1 MRIAN
6 RTFLPALLAAAL
18 LCPLAVRQAQAQSE
32 RPWPPIAGVQIVVRD
47 LATQQDI
54 GTAEPGGTISVPA
67 GSQVRL
73 IAAAVPAGNRPSFYP
88 AATFSDQSR
97 GGLRFTRS
105 RPENGTADVQV
116 GTTKGYNRNQAVGYQ
131 IRDDWVPASLRSG
144 TIYLQVVPA
153 TAAPESV
160 GSSLTGSARA
170 QELTRMLYRAI
181 LMRDP
186 DPGAQGTVDSIARGG
201 YDALVQAAVG
211 IANSD
216 ESRNRLPGQGV
227 SNEDR
232 LNSLYQNLLA
242 LSPDQVDRQ
251 QFSSDLRRIN
261 NGRIAD
267 VVSGMVQSDRFRSR
281 ANVASTRY

>member
-1 MRIAN
+1 MTTGSGRRRTLPTKHLERNCLMRIAN
-6 RTFLPALLAAAL
+6 RTLVPAVLAAAL
-18 LCPLAVRQAQAQSE
+18 LCPLAVRQAQAQPGP
-32 RPWPPIAGVQIVVRD
+32 RPPIAGVQVVVRD

-54 GTAEPGGTISVPA
+54 GTVEPGGTISVPA

-73 IAAAVPAGNRPSFYP
+73 IMNAIP
-88 AATFSDQSR
+88 D
-97 GGLRFTRS
+97 L
-105 RPENGTADVQV
+105 QV

-160 GSSLTGSARA
+160 GSSLTGSSRA
-170 QELTRMLYRAI
+170 QDLTRMLYQAI

-186 DPGAQGTVDSIARGG
+186 DPAAQGTVDAIARGG

-216 ESRNRLPGQGV
+216 ESRNRLQGV
-227 SNEDR
+227 SSEDR
-232 LNSLYQNLLA
+232 LNSLYQNLLG

-251 QFSSDLRRIN
+251 QYNSDLRRVN
-261 NGRIAD
+261 QGRIAD